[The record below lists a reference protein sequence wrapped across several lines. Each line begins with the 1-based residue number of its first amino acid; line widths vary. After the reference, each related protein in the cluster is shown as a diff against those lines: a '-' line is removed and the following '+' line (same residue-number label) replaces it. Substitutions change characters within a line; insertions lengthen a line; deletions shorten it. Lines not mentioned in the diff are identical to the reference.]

1 MKTFILLVLITDFAD
16 TEHLDQ
22 VNSIVYT
29 DKLSWLA
36 DKAYHSKDSVL
47 SSDDQEVKSLQYFC
61 ADSLLYKKKG
71 NKQHIFKEEIVYYN
85 ADNKTFYGK

>member
-1 MKTFILLVLITDFAD
+1 MKTFILLVLMTDFAD

-29 DKLSWLA
+29 DKLSCLA
-36 DKAYHSKDSVL
+36 DKAYHSKESVL
-47 SSDDQEVKSLQYFC
+47 ASDAPEVKSIQYFC
-61 ADSLLYKKKG
+61 ADSLLYKKRG

-85 ADNKTFYGK
+85 ANNKTFYGK

>member
-1 MKTFILLVLITDFAD
+1 MKTFILLVLMTDFAD

-29 DKLSWLA
+29 DKLSCLA
-36 DKAYHSKDSVL
+36 DKAYHSKESVL
-47 SSDDQEVKSLQYFC
+47 ASDVPEVKSIQYFC

-71 NKQHIFKEEIVYYN
+71 NKE
-85 ADNKTFYGK
+85 

>member
-1 MKTFILLVLITDFAD
+1 MKTFILLVLMTDFNN
-16 TEHLDQ
+16 TEYLDQ
-22 VNSIVYT
+22 VNNIVYM
-29 DKLSWLA
+29 DKLSCLA

-47 SSDDQEVKSLQYFC
+47 VSNDQEVKSIQFFC

-71 NKQHIFKEEIVYYN
+71 NEQHIFKQEIVYYN

>member
-1 MKTFILLVLITDFAD
+1 MKTFILLVLMTDFAD

-29 DKLSWLA
+29 DKLSCLA
-36 DKAYHSKDSVL
+36 DKAYHSKESVL
-47 SSDDQEVKSLQYFC
+47 SSDDQEVKFIQYFC

-71 NKQHIFKEEIVYYN
+71 NKE
-85 ADNKTFYGK
+85 

>member
-1 MKTFILLVLITDFAD
+1 MTDFNN
-16 TEHLDQ
+16 TEYLDQ
-22 VNSIVYT
+22 VNNIVYM
-29 DKLSWLA
+29 DKLSCLA

-47 SSDDQEVKSLQYFC
+47 VSNDQEVKSIQFFC

-71 NKQHIFKEEIVYYN
+71 NEQHIFKQEIVYYN

>member
-1 MKTFILLVLITDFAD
+1 MKSFILLVLMIDFAD

-22 VNSIVYT
+22 VNNIVYT
-29 DKLSWLA
+29 DKLSCLA

-47 SSDDQEVKSLQYFC
+47 VSNDQEVKSIQYFC

-85 ADNKTFYGK
+85 ADNKTFYVK

>member
-1 MKTFILLVLITDFAD
+1 MKTFILLVLMTDFNNA
-16 TEHLDQ
+16 EYLNQ
-22 VNSIVYT
+22 VNNIVYT
-29 DKLSWLA
+29 DKLSCLA

-47 SSDDQEVKSLQYFC
+47 VNDDPEIKSIQYFC

-85 ADNKTFYGK
+85 AGNKTFYGK

>member
-1 MKTFILLVLITDFAD
+1 MKTFILLVLMVDFTD

-29 DKLSWLA
+29 DKLSCLA
-36 DKAYHSKDSVL
+36 DKAYHSKESVL
-47 SSDDQEVKSLQYFC
+47 SSAEPEVKSVQYFC

-71 NKQHIFKEEIVYYN
+71 NKQHIFKQEIVYYN
-85 ADNKTFYGK
+85 AGNKTFYGK

>member
-22 VNSIVYT
+22 VNNIVYK
-29 DKLSWLA
+29 DKLSCLA

-47 SSDDQEVKSLQYFC
+47 VSTDQEVKYIQYFC

-71 NKQHIFKEEIVYYN
+71 NKE
-85 ADNKTFYGK
+85 

>member
-1 MKTFILLVLITDFAD
+1 MKTFLLLVLMTDFAD

-29 DKLSWLA
+29 DKLSCLA
-36 DKAYHSKDSVL
+36 DKAYHSKESVL
-47 SSDDQEVKSLQYFC
+47 INDDPEVKFIQYFC

>member
-1 MKTFILLVLITDFAD
+1 MKTFILLVLMTDFNN
-16 TEHLDQ
+16 TEYLDQ
-22 VNSIVYT
+22 VNNIVYT
-29 DKLSWLA
+29 DKLSCLA

-47 SSDDQEVKSLQYFC
+47 VSNDQEVKSIQFFC

-71 NKQHIFKEEIVYYN
+71 NEQHIFKQEIVYYN